1 MSEYKEGETA
11 LSSLYKDKCKD
22 LEETILS
29 MDEEATELANK
40 IIELEAEN
48 KRLRDALEKIAKGEG
63 AFSRDRLEHATN
75 VIENAIDLAKQAL
88 NETE

>member
-48 KRLRDALEKIAKGEG
+48 KRLRAALEKAK
-63 AFSRDRLEHATN
+63 LECEKSYD
-75 VIENAIDLAKQAL
+75 IGDLMYSDLYEYICEAL
-88 NETE
+88 EESKDE

>member
-48 KRLRDALEKIAKGEG
+48 KRLRSALEEIAAEDEKDYPFGH
-63 AFSRDRLEHATN
+63 RDFARALPLVMT
-75 VIENAIDLAKQAL
+75 IAKQAL
-88 NETE
+88 KETE

>member
-88 NETE
+88 KETE